1 LTQADAVATDVTDQK
16 WHHVALTYAAG
27 DINAY
32 LDGKL
37 IITDTSTV
45 ARATTQDLRIGFG
58 RDQRNAD
65 TYFSGSLDEWRIWND
80 VRTPTEIRANMFKQV
95 DGTGVSLTATG
106 LVRSYTMNEGSGYAL
121 NDAQNNL
128 TDVNVTT
135 YDGDG
140 ATNDLW
146 AGAGTFDIGSGPT
159 LVMAKSGTQ
168 TISYLKD
175 ETFGKLTINAGST
188 TNLFGVDETTAELR
202 VVDDLNIAGTLA
214 STASEY
220 INFNNDFVSNSGTI
234 TIGGTVSGLYKF
246 RTQHTSGTVTFPAS
260 GNVTTPRII
269 CDGSGGTVTAG
280 GDLTITEKLQIDS
293 GTTFNANGN
302 TIACKYVDVNGGT
315 LNLSNSTLNFSV
327 TSDADAFDMNDAST
341 LTAGPTTTITGYSST
356 SKTSALL
363 PSAGGFEVVGDIK
376 WLKLYSGGDL
386 TVIGAVID
394 CELQD
399 STANIRQ
406 WHHTLDTQQ
415 LLDADSGGDDD
426 LKLAHPALD
435 NALELMTG

>member
-1 LTQADAVATDVTDQK
+1 
-16 WHHVALTYAAG
+16 
-27 DINAY
+27 
-32 LDGKL
+32 
-37 IITDTSTV
+37 
-45 ARATTQDLRIGFG
+45 
-58 RDQRNAD
+58 
-65 TYFSGSLDEWRIWND
+65 
-80 VRTPTEIRANMFKQV
+80 MFKQV

-168 TISYLKD
+168 TINYLKD

-220 INFNNDFVSNSGTI
+220 INFTTDFTDNSGTVV
-234 TIGGTVSGLYKF
+234 IGGTVSGLYKF
-246 RTQHTSGTVTFPAS
+246 RSQATGTVTIPAC
-260 GNVTTPRII
+260 TTPRII

-302 TIACKYVDVNGGT
+302 TIAAKIVDVNGTGT
-315 LNLSNSTLNFSV
+315 LNLTNSTLIFNVNSTGDDFSLEANGS
-327 TSDADAFDMNDAST
+327 TST
-341 LTAGPTTTITGYSST
+341 LTADASIITGYSSGA
-356 SKTSALL
+356 KTPVTA
-363 PSAGGFEVVGDIK
+363 PEAGDFEVVGDVK
-376 WLKLYSGGDL
+376 WLAAAVGSKVIVTGSITDCTGDFVLSGHSMDTG
-386 TVIGAVID
+386 
-394 CELQD
+394 E
-399 STANIRQ
+399 
-406 WHHTLDTQQ
+406 HLDV
-415 LLDADSGGDDD
+415 D
-426 LKLAHPALD
+426 LKLEGDRLD
-435 NALELMTG
+435 KPVKMD